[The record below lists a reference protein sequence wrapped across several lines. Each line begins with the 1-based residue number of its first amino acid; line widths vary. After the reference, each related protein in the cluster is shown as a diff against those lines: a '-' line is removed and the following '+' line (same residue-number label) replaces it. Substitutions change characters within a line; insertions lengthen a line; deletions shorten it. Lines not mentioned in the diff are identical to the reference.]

1 MHSKVILH
9 GLRCWEE
16 SMTCNVSQEIM
27 KGTHQVVFAEF
38 PFPSPS
44 YCLLQRMRVTMVHML
59 AIKENLLFSVNGKE
73 TFNLNEY
80 FGKK

>member
-1 MHSKVILH
+1 
-9 GLRCWEE
+9 
-16 SMTCNVSQEIM
+16 
-27 KGTHQVVFAEF
+27 
-38 PFPSPS
+38 
-44 YCLLQRMRVTMVHML
+44 MVRML